1 MSSFLNEKVVPKLM
15 AFINTKAMQAL
26 KDGLLYSMPMMII
39 GAIFLL
45 IANFPIPAF
54 TQWLADCG
62 ITPVLNQAYGS
73 TFNMMALIASIGIA
87 YTYVKNDGYQG
98 LPAGVISMCCYLIL
112 QPQQIVTEAGE
123 TADVIFKT
131 WTAGQGMIGA
141 LLMGLIVGWIYTI
154 FMEKDITIKMPAG
167 VPEGV
172 SQAFVAL
179 IPGAVIIIGV
189 TVIYAIF
196 TIGAGT
202 TPMEWIYKIIQTP
215 LQGMTDSIGGVIGMG
230 FLIPFLWFFGVHG
243 STIVGGIMG
252 PVLSSNSAAN
262 QAILDAGKELTVAN
276 GGHIVTQQF
285 LDQFMTVTGA
295 GLTIGLVMYLF
306 FFAKS
311 AQLREIGKLGIAPAF
326 FNINEP
332 VLFGLP
338 VVLNPLLAVPFMLMP
353 VISGLIQYA
362 ALYTGICPL
371 YAGVIVPWTTP
382 PIISGFLIGGLRTAI
397 LQLLILALSFFV
409 YLPFIRVVD
418 KQYVAQEKKVQ

>member
-1 MSSFLNEKVVPKLM
+1 MSSFMNEKVVPKLM

-54 TQWLADCG
+54 TEWLANTG

-98 LPAGVISMCCYLIL
+98 LPAGVISLCCYLIL
-112 QPQQIVTEAGE
+112 QPQQIVNEAGE

-179 IPGAVIIIGV
+179 IPGAVIIIAV
-189 TVIYAIF
+189 TIIYAIF
-196 TIGAGT
+196 TIAAGT
-202 TPMEWIYKIIQTP
+202 TPMEWIYKVIQTP

-230 FLIPFLWFFGVHG
+230 FLIPFFWFFGV
-243 STIVGGIMG
+243 
-252 PVLSSNSAAN
+252 P
-262 QAILDAGKELTVAN
+262 
-276 GGHIVTQQF
+276 
-285 LDQFMTVTGA
+285 GA

-311 AQLREIGKLGIAPAF
+311 AQLKEIGKLGIAPAF

-332 VLFGLP
+332 VLFGVP

-382 PIISGFLIGGLRTAI
+382 PIISGFLIGGVRTAI
-397 LQLLILALSFFV
+397 LQLLILVLSFFV
-409 YLPFIRVVD
+409 YLPFIRVID
-418 KQYVAQEKKVQ
+418 KQYVAQEKNAQ